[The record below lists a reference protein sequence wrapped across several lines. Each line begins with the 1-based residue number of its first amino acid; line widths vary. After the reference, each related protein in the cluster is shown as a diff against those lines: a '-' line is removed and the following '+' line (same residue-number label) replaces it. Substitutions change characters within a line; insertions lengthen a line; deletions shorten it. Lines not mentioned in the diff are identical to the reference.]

1 MFNFVRIISRIN
13 VAVTA
18 VPKVVKA
25 FSVNSQNI
33 RGSESSDRRSI
44 ASDWRKIGQ
53 DMERGLIQ
61 YDRELTRR
69 AKISGTNK

>member
-1 MFNFVRIISRIN
+1 MFNFVRVISRIN

-25 FSVNSQNI
+25 FSVNPKNI